1 MSDLSI
7 VHDEITIKLE
17 SISKTANT
25 RTKTSLNTALKANRT
40 SIVSFLDSV
49 ITTSKYPDQV
59 KDIKG
64 RVLEL
69 LDGKTEFPNPTE
81 TPQDRVLTI
90 MGDLNSA
97 LGWAEPHP
105 VDDLVIA
112 EVVARDRAEAKKL
125 KHPVG
130 KIKKVV

>member
-7 VHDEITIKLE
+7 IHDEITIKLE

-49 ITTSKYPDQV
+49 ITSSKYPDQV
-59 KDIKG
+59 KGIKG

-69 LDGKTEFPNPTE
+69 LDGKNPVPDE
-81 TPQDRVLTI
+81 VPKERVLTI
-90 MGDLNSA
+90 IGDLNSA
-97 LGWAEPHP
+97 LGWAESKPT
-105 VDDLVIA
+105 DETLIS
-112 EVVARDRAEAKKL
+112 EVKARDRATAKKN